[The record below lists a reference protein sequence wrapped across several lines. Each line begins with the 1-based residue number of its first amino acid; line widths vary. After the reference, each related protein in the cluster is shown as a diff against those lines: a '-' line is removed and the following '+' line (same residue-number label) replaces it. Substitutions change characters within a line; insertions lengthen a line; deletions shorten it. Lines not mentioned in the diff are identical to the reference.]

1 MIDIKLKTFI
11 TLASL
16 KNYSKTA
23 EVLHLTQPAVTQHI
37 QSLEKYYGTKLF
49 DRQGKGLKLSYEG
62 EMLLN
67 YATKVLSMSKA
78 VERTMKNSNDIKK
91 NYNIGASLTIGEF
104 ILPKKLSDF
113 MIGKNNYCVSMEVK
127 NTKDIIKLLINEE
140 IELGVVEGAFNKQ
153 YFEHKLWMK
162 DKLVLVIHPNHPFA
176 KLDEVNLK
184 DILNENLI
192 VREKGS
198 GTRALF
204 EKEINKREIDF
215 EKFSKCIEI
224 GNPAAIKKLIK
235 NNIGVSILS
244 EKTVEEEVN
253 LKELKSI
260 EIIDLN
266 LEREFNFIYYKEH
279 PARIFIDMFIKFC
292 IGNKI

>member
-49 DRQGKGLKLSYEG
+49 NRKGKIFKLSYEG
-62 EMLLN
+62 EMLLK
-67 YATKVLSMSKA
+67 YATKVLSMTKA
-78 VERTMKNSNDIKK
+78 IERTIQNSNDIKK

-113 MIGKNNYCVSMEVK
+113 MIQKNNYCVSMEVK
-127 NTKDIIKLLINEE
+127 NTKDIIKSLINEE

-162 DKLVLVIHPNHPFA
+162 DKLVLVIPPNHPL
-176 KLDEVNLK
+176 KKIDKVNLK

-204 EKEINKREIDF
+204 EKEINKKEINF
-215 EKFSKCIEI
+215 EKFNKCIEI
-224 GNPAAIKKLIK
+224 GNPVAIKKLIK
-235 NNIGVSILS
+235 NNIGVSVLS
-244 EKTVEEEVN
+244 KKTVEEEVN

-260 EIIDLN
+260 EIVDLN

-279 PARIFIDMFIKFC
+279 PARNFIDMFIGFC
-292 IGNKI
+292 MGNKI